1 MSGLRGLLMLWLCC
15 LGTAGWAA
23 QDAYPFEDPRQQ
35 ALFQELLREL
45 RCPKCQ
51 NQDIAD
57 SHAELARD
65 LRQKTYEL
73 VREGRDRQAVLAYMT
88 ARYGDFIHYSPPL
101 QPSTLILWL
110 GPLLFLL
117 AGLVGL
123 VWRTRRRPPPPV
135 SLDESQRAELARLLK
150 EQDDR

>member
-1 MSGLRGLLMLWLCC
+1 MRGLRRLLLLWLCG
-15 LGTAGWAA
+15 LGVAGWAA
-23 QDAYPFEDPRQQ
+23 EDAYPFEDPRQA
-35 ALFQELLREL
+35 ALFQELLLEL

-57 SHAELARD
+57 SNAELARD

-73 VREGRDRQAVLAYMT
+73 VRAGQDRQAVLDYMT
-88 ARYGDFIHYSPPL
+88 LRYGDFIHYRPPL
-101 QPSTLILWL
+101 QASTLILWL

-117 AGLVGL
+117 AGLGGL
-123 VWRTRRRPPPPV
+123 LWRTRRRPPPLAP
-135 SLDESQRAELARLLK
+135 LDETQRAALAQLLK